1 MSNLLT
7 DFFDVKNGYAF
18 TSAEQLVDSTANTY
32 EILKQGHI
40 EIGGGL
46 RREPKKSYV
55 VKANKLEKFVLEKG
69 DIVMAMTDMKDNV
82 VILGIPA
89 IIDES
94 NKYVLNQRVA
104 WLKPKP
110 GTLTSFFY
118 YQMLTTEFLEDLRS
132 KANSG
137 VQVNLSILNIKEMSF
152 WVPPLP
158 EQRAIAEVLS
168 SLDDKIDLLHRNN
181 KTLEEMAE
189 VMYLHACNDSQ
200 LCNLGDWIEIF
211 DNKRVPLSSIQR
223 EKMKSG
229 QLYPYYGAATVMDYV
244 NEYIFDGDYLL
255 VGEDGTVQTEDGYPI
270 LQRAVGKSWV
280 NNHTH
285 VLSALKPL
293 NNDLLEVVLRKTN
306 IGHIVTGAVQ
316 PKINQASLK
325 SLEILL
331 PTSGIEDLAEQ
342 VKLLF
347 DKRLCNRNQIRKLSE
362 IRDNLLPKL
371 MSGQVRVKD
380 I

>member
-1 MSNLLT
+1 MPEWYETNFADFVDINPKVSLVKDVAYSFVEMADLEPNNKFCEPSQNRVLSGGMRFQNGDTLFARITPCLENGKICQVRNLEGGVGFGSTEFHVLRGKSKVSDT
-7 DFFDVKNGYAF
+7 DFIYYLSRWSEVRDFAELNLHGTSGRQRMPHDAF
-18 TSAEQLVDSTANTY
+18 KELQ
-32 EILKQGHI
+32 II
-40 EIGGGL
+40 
-46 RREPKKSYV
+46 
-55 VKANKLEKFVLEKG
+55 
-69 DIVMAMTDMKDNV
+69 
-82 VILGIPA
+82 IP
-89 IIDES
+89 S
-94 NKYVLNQRVA
+94 
-104 WLKPKP
+104 
-110 GTLTSFFY
+110 
-118 YQMLTTEFLEDLRS
+118 
-132 KANSG
+132 
-137 VQVNLSILNIKEMSF
+137 
-152 WVPPLP
+152 LP

-189 VMYLHACNDSQ
+189 VIYLHACNDSQ
-200 LCNLGDWIEIF
+200 LCNLGDWIEIL

-255 VGEDGTVQTEDGYPI
+255 MGEDGTVQNEEGYPI

-285 VLSALKPL
+285 VLSAVKPL
-293 NNDLLEVVLRKTN
+293 NNDLLEVLLRKTN

-316 PKINQASLK
+316 PKINQTSLK
-325 SLEILL
+325 SLEIAL
-331 PTSGIEDLAEQ
+331 PKSGLENLAEQ
-342 VKLLF
+342 VKMLL
-347 DKRLCNRNQIRKLSE
+347 DKRLCNRNQIQNLSE

-380 I
+380 L